1 MCTKVA
7 VCAFSAFFDLLH
19 FYQDKQLLES
29 AKKVLKKKKPSAL
42 HHSDRRTLSER
53 FGVGEILPACEV
65 S

>member
-29 AKKVLKKKKPSAL
+29 AKKVLKKKTLGSPS
-42 HHSDRRTLSER
+42 
-53 FGVGEILPACEV
+53 F
-65 S
+65 